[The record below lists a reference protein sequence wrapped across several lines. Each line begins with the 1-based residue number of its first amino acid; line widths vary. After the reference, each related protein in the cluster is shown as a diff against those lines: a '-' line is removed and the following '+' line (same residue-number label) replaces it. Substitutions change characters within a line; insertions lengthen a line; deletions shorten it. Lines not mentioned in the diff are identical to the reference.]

1 MMMAIM
7 FDNIGVDDDGD
18 GVGVDD
24 DNDDDY
30 SSVTN
35 KNLVSS
41 LCQLR
46 NLFLFILRSNIS

>member
-7 FDNIGVDDDGD
+7 FDNIGVDDDG
-18 GVGVDD
+18 VGVDD
-24 DNDDDY
+24 DNDGDY

>member
-1 MMMAIM
+1 MVVGPFIDVA
-7 FDNIGVDDDGD
+7 GVDDD